1 MDAIERDWYRRR
13 ASSITPVAH
22 FFGILSII
30 LLLVWLLHYRGGLS
44 LDSDNPYRIL
54 NVHIF
59 LMFFGFIFF
68 AGQAMMVYKSINA
81 EARMQKLTHMLMHVI
96 AITLGIIGVYAAFK
110 YHYKANVTN
119 MYSLHSWI
127 GLGTFIVYGI
137 QWFFGFVTFWLPRPG
152 ATRARLAPWHVCFG
166 RALLYFAICTAET
179 GLMQL
184 FTILKLANS
193 NEGRLINF
201 TGLAILIFGI
211 SVDLVIA
218 ISRYY

>member
-1 MDAIERDWYRRR
+1 MDAIEREWYRRR

-30 LLLVWLLHYRGGLS
+30 LLLVWLLHYRGGLG

-68 AGQAMMVYKSINA
+68 AGQ
-81 EARMQKLTHMLMHVI
+81 

-184 FTILKLANS
+184 FTILKLAS
-193 NEGRLINF
+193 SSEGRLINF

-218 ISRYY
+218 LSHYY

>member
-68 AGQAMMVYKSINA
+68 AGQ
-81 EARMQKLTHMLMHVI
+81 
-96 AITLGIIGVYAAFK
+96 
-110 YHYKANVTN
+110 
-119 MYSLHSWI
+119 